1 MAFYAYG
8 AGLIETMSD
17 MEFKDLPLIEPL
29 QRALEE
35 RKYTEPSPIQA
46 QAIPLLLEGRDL
58 LACAQTGTGKTAAF
72 ALPILN
78 RVVTQGRKPFRR
90 GVRNLV
96 LVPTR
101 ELAVQVT
108 ESFRT
113 YGKHLDL
120 KIAMIYGGVSQTP
133 QTRDLYFGLD
143 ILVATTGRLL
153 DLLQQGHANLTGV
166 ECLVLDEADRMLAMG
181 FIDDLREIVRD
192 IPKERQTMLFSAT
205 MAKGVGK
212 LAEGLLNDPERIRI
226 DPEGTTAEKIDQSV
240 LFVRLRDKP
249 ALLLDLLHSQY
260 FEKQNELCMIF
271 TRTKRDARLIATHLN
286 RDGIRSDT
294 IHGDRTQAAR
304 EDALRRFKLG
314 ETPVLVATDVAARG
328 IDVKNIGLVINYDL
342 PMDSENYVH
351 RIGRTARAGESGKAM
366 SLCTEIDQDVSRF
379 KAIEKLTKQTLPT
392 IREHD
397 FHDEAIEA
405 LHREGTPLP
414 DEPDR
419 RPARG
424 VRSAAKRSPKKG
436 DGRSEKKSKGV
447 SGAKAAKEK
456 RSGRPFRGFGR
467 GRP

>member
-1 MAFYAYG
+1 
-8 AGLIETMSD
+8 MSD
-17 MEFKDLPLIEPL
+17 TEFKDLPLMEPL
-29 QRALEE
+29 QRALAEQG
-35 RKYTEPSPIQA
+35 YTEPSPIQV

-72 ALPILN
+72 ALPMLN
-78 RVVTQGRKPFRR
+78 RILTQGRKPFRR
-90 GVRNLV
+90 GVRNLI

-108 ESFRT
+108 ENFRT
-113 YGKHLDL
+113 YAKHLDL
-120 KIAMIYGGVSQTP
+120 KIAMIYGGVSQTQ

-143 ILVATTGRLL
+143 VLVATTGRLL

-192 IPKERQTMLFSAT
+192 IPKERQTLLFSAT
-205 MAKGVGK
+205 MAKGVAK
-212 LAEGLLNDPERIRI
+212 LAAGLLDNPAEIRI
-226 DPEGTTAEKIDQSV
+226 APQGTTAEKIDQSV

-249 ALLLDLLHSQY
+249 ALLLDLLHGKY
-260 FEKQNELCMIF
+260 FAKQSELCLVF
-271 TRTKRDARLIATHLN
+271 TRTKRDARLVATHLN
-286 RDGIRSDT
+286 REGIRSDT

-304 EDALRRFKLG
+304 EDALRRFKEG

-342 PMDSENYVH
+342 PMDPENYVH
-351 RIGRTARAGESGKAM
+351 RIGRTARAGESGRSM
-366 SLCTEIDQDVSRF
+366 SFCSEIDQDVARF
-379 KAIEKLTKQTLPT
+379 KSIQKLIKQTVPT
-392 IREHD
+392 ICAHD

-414 DEPDR
+414 EIGKTR

-424 VRSAAKRSPKKG
+424 VRTAKTRAVKRGK
-436 DGRSEKKSKGV
+436 EKPKGV

-456 RSGRPFRGFGR
+456 RSGRAFRGFGR

>member
-1 MAFYAYG
+1 
-8 AGLIETMSD
+8 MSIK
-17 MEFKDLPLIEPL
+17 EFKDLSLIESI

-35 RKYTEPSPIQA
+35 QGYAEPSPIQA

-72 ALPILN
+72 ALPMLN
-78 RVVTQGRKPFRR
+78 RIATQGRKPFRR
-90 GVRNLV
+90 GVRNLI

-113 YGKHLDL
+113 YGAHLDL

-133 QTRDLYFGLD
+133 QTKDLYFGLD
-143 ILVATTGRLL
+143 VLVATTGRLL
-153 DLLQQGHANLTGV
+153 DLIKQGHANLSGV

-181 FIDDLREIVRD
+181 FIDDLREIVSD
-192 IPKERQTMLFSAT
+192 VPKERQTMLFSAT
-205 MAKGVGK
+205 MAKGVAK
-212 LAEGLLNDPERIRI
+212 LAAGLLNDPEQIRI
-226 DPEGTTAEKIDQSV
+226 TPQGTTAEKIDQSV
-240 LFVRLRDKP
+240 MFVRLRDKP

-260 FEKQNELCMIF
+260 FEEKDELCLIF

-304 EDALRRFKLG
+304 EDALRRFKQG

-351 RIGRTARAGESGKAM
+351 RIGRTARAGESGRAFSFCSEM
-366 SLCTEIDQDVSRF
+366 EQDVSRF
-379 KAIEKLTKQTLPT
+379 KAIERLIKQTIAT
-392 IREHD
+392 VREHD

-405 LHREGTPLP
+405 LHREGIALP
-414 DEPDR
+414 EDPKHR

-424 VRSAAKRSPKKG
+424 VRALGKRTAKNSDPRDKKPKG
-436 DGRSEKKSKGV
+436 ASG
-447 SGAKAAKEK
+447 GAKAGKEK

>member
-1 MAFYAYG
+1 
-8 AGLIETMSD
+8 MSHT
-17 MEFKDLPLIEPL
+17 EFKNLPLIEPI
-29 QRALEE
+29 QRALAE
-35 RKYTEPSPIQA
+35 KGYAEPSPIQA

-72 ALPILN
+72 ALPILH
-78 RVVTQGRKPFRR
+78 RIATQGRKPFRR
-90 GVRNLV
+90 GVRNLI

-113 YGKHLDL
+113 YGAHLDL

-133 QTRDLYFGLD
+133 QTKELYFGLD
-143 ILVATTGRLL
+143 VLVATTGRLL
-153 DLLQQGHANLTGV
+153 DLIKQGHANLSGV

-181 FIDDLREIVRD
+181 FIDDLREIVSD
-192 IPKERQTMLFSAT
+192 VPKERQTMLFSAT
-205 MAKGVGK
+205 MAKGVAK
-212 LAEGLLNDPERIRI
+212 LAAGLLNNPEEIRI
-226 DPEGTTAEKIDQSV
+226 TPEGTTAEKIDQSV

-249 ALLLDLLHSQY
+249 ALLLDLLHRQY
-260 FEKQNELCMIF
+260 FEKQAELCLIF

-342 PMDSENYVH
+342 PMDAENYVH
-351 RIGRTARAGESGKAM
+351 RIGRTARAGESGRAM
-366 SLCTEIDQDVSRF
+366 SFCSEIDQDVSRF
-379 KAIEKLTKQTLPT
+379 KAIERLIKQTIAT
-392 IREHD
+392 VRAHD

-405 LHREGTPLP
+405 LHREGVPLP
-414 DEPDR
+414 EDAKDR

-424 VRSAAKRSPKKG
+424 VRASGKRVVNTREP
-436 DGRSEKKSKGV
+436 
-447 SGAKAAKEK
+447 KEK
-456 RSGRPFRGFGR
+456 PKVKDVPAGRAAQQKRAGRPFRGFGR

>member
-1 MAFYAYG
+1 
-8 AGLIETMSD
+8 MSHT
-17 MEFKDLPLIEPL
+17 EFKDLPLIEPI
-29 QRALEE
+29 QRALAE
-35 RKYTEPSPIQA
+35 KGYAEPSPIQA

-72 ALPILN
+72 ALPMLHRIA
-78 RVVTQGRKPFRR
+78 TQGRKPFRR
-90 GVRNLV
+90 GVRNLI

-113 YGKHLDL
+113 YGAHLDL

-133 QTRDLYFGLD
+133 QTKDLYFGLD

-153 DLLQQGHANLTGV
+153 DLMKQGHANLSGV

-181 FIDDLREIVRD
+181 FIDDLREIVSD
-192 IPKERQTMLFSAT
+192 VPKERQTLLFSAT
-205 MAKGVGK
+205 MAKGVAK
-212 LAEGLLNDPERIRI
+212 LATGLLNNPEEIRI

-260 FEKQNELCMIF
+260 FEKQEELCLIF

-342 PMDSENYVH
+342 PMDAENYVH
-351 RIGRTARAGESGKAM
+351 RIGRTARAGESGRAM
-366 SLCTEIDQDVSRF
+366 SFCSEIDQDVSRF
-379 KAIEKLTKQTLPT
+379 KAIEKLIKLTLT
-392 IREHD
+392 TVREHD

-405 LHREGTPLP
+405 LHREGIALP
-414 DEPDR
+414 EDPKDR

-424 VRSAAKRSPKKG
+424 VRASGKRVSKPREGKEKPKDKDASAGRAAKQ
-436 DGRSEKKSKGV
+436 
-447 SGAKAAKEK
+447 K
-456 RSGRPFRGFGR
+456 RAGRPFRGFGR

>member
-1 MAFYAYG
+1 
-8 AGLIETMSD
+8 MSHT
-17 MEFKDLPLIEPL
+17 EFKNLPLIEPI
-29 QRALEE
+29 QRALAE
-35 RKYTEPSPIQA
+35 KGYAEPSPIQA

-72 ALPILN
+72 ALPILH
-78 RVVTQGRKPFRR
+78 RIATQGRKPFRR
-90 GVRNLV
+90 GVRNLI

-113 YGKHLDL
+113 YGAHLDL

-133 QTRDLYFGLD
+133 QTKELYFGLD
-143 ILVATTGRLL
+143 VLVATTGRLL
-153 DLLQQGHANLTGV
+153 DLIKQGHANLSGV

-181 FIDDLREIVRD
+181 FIDDLREIVSD
-192 IPKERQTMLFSAT
+192 VPKERQTMLFSAT
-205 MAKGVGK
+205 MAKGVAK
-212 LAEGLLNDPERIRI
+212 LAAGLLNNPEEIRI
-226 DPEGTTAEKIDQSV
+226 TPEGTTAEKIDQSV

-260 FEKQNELCMIF
+260 FEKQAELCLIF

-342 PMDSENYVH
+342 PMDAENYVH
-351 RIGRTARAGESGKAM
+351 RIGRTARAGESGRAM
-366 SLCTEIDQDVSRF
+366 SFCSEIDQDVSRF
-379 KAIEKLTKQTLPT
+379 KAIERLIKQTIST
-392 IREHD
+392 VRAHD

-405 LHREGTPLP
+405 LHREGVPLP
-414 DEPDR
+414 DDAKDR

-424 VRSAAKRSPKKG
+424 VRASGKRAANTREP
-436 DGRSEKKSKGV
+436 
-447 SGAKAAKEK
+447 KEK
-456 RSGRPFRGFGR
+456 PKVKDVPAGRAAQQKRAGRPFRGFGR

>member
-1 MAFYAYG
+1 MS
-8 AGLIETMSD
+8 ET
-17 MEFKDLPLIEPL
+17 EFKDLPLIEPI
-29 QRALEE
+29 QRALAEKE
-35 RKYTEPSPIQA
+35 YAVPSPIQA

-72 ALPILN
+72 ALPMLN
-78 RVVTQGRKPFRR
+78 RIATQGRKPFRR
-90 GVRNLV
+90 GVRNLI

-143 ILVATTGRLL
+143 VLVATTGRLL

-192 IPKERQTMLFSAT
+192 IPKERQTLLFSAT

-212 LAEGLLNDPERIRI
+212 LASGLLDNPEEIRI
-226 DPEGTTAEKIDQSV
+226 APQGTTAEKIDQSV

-249 ALLLDLLHSQY
+249 ALLLNLLHGKY
-260 FEKQNELCMIF
+260 FEKQNELCLIF
-271 TRTKRDARLIATHLN
+271 TRTKRDARLVATHLN
-286 RDGIRSDT
+286 REGIRSDT

-351 RIGRTARAGESGKAM
+351 RIGRTARAGESGR
-366 SLCTEIDQDVSRF
+366 SISFCSEIDQDVSRF
-379 KAIEKLTKQTLPT
+379 KAIQKLIKQTIPT

-414 DEPDR
+414 DAAKER

-424 VRSAAKRSPKKG
+424 VRAAKSRAPKKS
-436 DGRSEKKSKGV
+436 DSRDEKPKGV

>member
-1 MAFYAYG
+1 
-8 AGLIETMSD
+8 MSHT
-17 MEFKDLPLIEPL
+17 EFKDLPLIEPI
-29 QRALEE
+29 QRALAE
-35 RKYTEPSPIQA
+35 KGYVEPSPIQA

-72 ALPILN
+72 ALPMLN
-78 RVVTQGRKPFRR
+78 RIATQGRKPFRR
-90 GVRNLV
+90 GVRNLI

-113 YGKHLDL
+113 YGAHLDL
-120 KIAMIYGGVSQTP
+120 KIGMIYGGVSQTP
-133 QTRDLYFGLD
+133 QTKELYFGLD
-143 ILVATTGRLL
+143 VLVATTGRLL
-153 DLLQQGHANLTGV
+153 DLIKQGHANLSGV

-181 FIDDLREIVRD
+181 FIDDLREIVSD
-192 IPKERQTMLFSAT
+192 VPKERQTLLFSAT
-205 MAKGVGK
+205 MAKGVAK
-212 LAEGLLNDPERIRI
+212 LAAGLLNNPEEIRI
-226 DPEGTTAEKIDQSV
+226 TPEGTTAEKIDQSV

-260 FEKQNELCMIF
+260 FEKQEELCLIF

-342 PMDSENYVH
+342 PMDAENYVH
-351 RIGRTARAGESGKAM
+351 RIGRTARAGESGRAM
-366 SLCTEIDQDVSRF
+366 SFCTEIDQDVSRF
-379 KAIEKLTKQTLPT
+379 KAIERLIKQTIST
-392 IREHD
+392 VREHD
-397 FHDEAIEA
+397 FHDEAIEG
-405 LHREGTPLP
+405 LHREGIPLP
-414 DEPDR
+414 EDAKDR

-424 VRSAAKRSPKKG
+424 VRASGKRVAKSSEEPHKPKDSSDGRAAKQ
-436 DGRSEKKSKGV
+436 
-447 SGAKAAKEK
+447 K
-456 RSGRPFRGFGR
+456 RAGRPFRGFGR

>member
-1 MAFYAYG
+1 
-8 AGLIETMSD
+8 MSHT
-17 MEFKDLPLIEPL
+17 EFKNLPLIEPI
-29 QRALEE
+29 QRALAE
-35 RKYTEPSPIQA
+35 KGYAEPSPIQA

-72 ALPILN
+72 ALPILH
-78 RVVTQGRKPFRR
+78 RIVTQGRKPFRR
-90 GVRNLV
+90 GVRNLI

-113 YGKHLDL
+113 YGAHLDL

-133 QTRDLYFGLD
+133 QTKELYFGLD
-143 ILVATTGRLL
+143 VLVATTGRLL
-153 DLLQQGHANLTGV
+153 DLIKQGHANLSGV

-181 FIDDLREIVRD
+181 FIDDLREIVSD
-192 IPKERQTMLFSAT
+192 VPKERQTMLFSAT
-205 MAKGVGK
+205 MAKGVAK
-212 LAEGLLNDPERIRI
+212 LAAGLLNNPEEIRI
-226 DPEGTTAEKIDQSV
+226 TPEGTTAEKIDQSV

-260 FEKQNELCMIF
+260 FEKQAELCLIF

-342 PMDSENYVH
+342 PMDAENYVH
-351 RIGRTARAGESGKAM
+351 RIGRTARAGESGRAM
-366 SLCTEIDQDVSRF
+366 SFCSEIDQDVSRF
-379 KAIEKLTKQTLPT
+379 KAIERLIKQTIST
-392 IREHD
+392 VRAHD

-405 LHREGTPLP
+405 LHREGVPLP
-414 DEPDR
+414 EDAKDR

-424 VRSAAKRSPKKG
+424 VRASGKRVANTREP
-436 DGRSEKKSKGV
+436 
-447 SGAKAAKEK
+447 KEK
-456 RSGRPFRGFGR
+456 PKVKDVPAGRAAQQKRAGRPFRGFGR

>member
-1 MAFYAYG
+1 
-8 AGLIETMSD
+8 MSHT
-17 MEFKDLPLIEPL
+17 EFKDLPLIEPL
-29 QRALEE
+29 QRALAE
-35 RKYTEPSPIQA
+35 KGYAEPSPIQA

-72 ALPILN
+72 ALPMLN
-78 RVVTQGRKPFRR
+78 RIATQGRKPFRR
-90 GVRNLV
+90 GVRNLI

-113 YGKHLDL
+113 YGAHLDL

-133 QTRDLYFGLD
+133 QTKELYFGLD
-143 ILVATTGRLL
+143 VLVATTGRLL
-153 DLLQQGHANLTGV
+153 DLIKQGHANLSGV

-181 FIDDLREIVRD
+181 FIDDLREIVSD
-192 IPKERQTMLFSAT
+192 VPKERQTLLFSAT
-205 MAKGVGK
+205 MAKGVAK
-212 LAEGLLNDPERIRI
+212 LAAGLLNNPEEIRI
-226 DPEGTTAEKIDQSV
+226 TPEGTTAEKIDQSV

-260 FEKQNELCMIF
+260 FEKKDELCLIF

-342 PMDSENYVH
+342 PMDAENYVH
-351 RIGRTARAGESGKAM
+351 RIGRTARAGERGRAM
-366 SLCTEIDQDVSRF
+366 SFCAEIDQDVSRF
-379 KAIEKLTKQTLPT
+379 KAIERLIKQTIAT
-392 IREHD
+392 VRAHD
-397 FHDEAIEA
+397 FHDEAIEG
-405 LHREGTPLP
+405 LHREGIPLP
-414 DEPDR
+414 EDAKDR

-424 VRSAAKRSPKKG
+424 VRASGKRVAKTRAPKEKPKDKDVSAGRAAKQ
-436 DGRSEKKSKGV
+436 
-447 SGAKAAKEK
+447 K
-456 RSGRPFRGFGR
+456 RAGRPFRGFGR

>member
-1 MAFYAYG
+1 
-8 AGLIETMSD
+8 MSD
-17 MEFKDLPLIEPL
+17 TEFKDLPLMEPL
-29 QRALEE
+29 QRALAEQG
-35 RKYTEPSPIQA
+35 YTEPSPIQV

-72 ALPILN
+72 ALPMLN
-78 RVVTQGRKPFRR
+78 RIVTQGRKPFRR
-90 GVRNLV
+90 GVRNLI

-113 YGKHLDL
+113 YAKHLDL
-120 KIAMIYGGVSQTP
+120 KIAMIYGGVAQTQ

-143 ILVATTGRLL
+143 VLVATTGRLL

-192 IPKERQTMLFSAT
+192 IPKERQTLLFSAT
-205 MAKGVGK
+205 MAKGVAK
-212 LAEGLLNDPERIRI
+212 LAAGLLDDPAEIRI
-226 DPEGTTAEKIDQSV
+226 APQGTTAEKIDQSV

-249 ALLLDLLHSQY
+249 ALLLDLLHGKY
-260 FEKQNELCMIF
+260 FAKQSELCLVF
-271 TRTKRDARLIATHLN
+271 TRTKRDARLVATHLN
-286 RDGIRSDT
+286 REGIRSDT

-304 EDALRRFKLG
+304 EDALRRFKEG

-342 PMDSENYVH
+342 PMDPENYVH
-351 RIGRTARAGESGKAM
+351 RIGRTARAGESGRSM
-366 SLCTEIDQDVSRF
+366 SFCSEIDQDVARF
-379 KAIEKLTKQTLPT
+379 KSIQKLIKQTVPT
-392 IREHD
+392 ICAHD
-397 FHDEAIEA
+397 FHDAAIEA
-405 LHREGTPLP
+405 LHREGTALP
-414 DEPDR
+414 ETTETR

-424 VRSAAKRSPKKG
+424 VRAAKTRAVK
-436 DGRSEKKSKGV
+436 REKEKPKGV

-456 RSGRPFRGFGR
+456 RSGRAFRGFGR

>member
-1 MAFYAYG
+1 
-8 AGLIETMSD
+8 MSHT
-17 MEFKDLPLIEPL
+17 EFKDLPLIEPI
-29 QRALEE
+29 QRALAEME
-35 RKYTEPSPIQA
+35 YTEPSPIQA
-46 QAIPLLLEGRDL
+46 QAIPVLLEGCDL

-72 ALPILN
+72 ALPMLHRIA
-78 RVVTQGRKPFRR
+78 TQGRKPFRR
-90 GVRNLV
+90 GVRNLI

-120 KIAMIYGGVSQTP
+120 KIAMIYGGVSQTQ

-143 ILVATTGRLL
+143 VLVATTGRLL

-192 IPKERQTMLFSAT
+192 IPKERQTLLFSAT

-212 LAEGLLNDPERIRI
+212 LAATLLNEPQEIRI
-226 DPEGTTAEKIDQSV
+226 APQGTTAEKIDQSV

-249 ALLLDLLHSQY
+249 ALLLSLLHGKY
-260 FEKQNELCMIF
+260 FEKKEELCLIF
-271 TRTKRDARLIATHLN
+271 TRTKRDARLVATHLN
-286 RDGIRSDT
+286 REGIRSDT

-304 EDALRRFKLG
+304 EDALRRFKQG

-342 PMDSENYVH
+342 PMDAENYVH
-351 RIGRTARAGESGKAM
+351 RIGRTARAGESGR
-366 SLCTEIDQDVSRF
+366 SISFCSEIDQDVARF
-379 KAIEKLTKQTLPT
+379 KAIQKLIKQTVET

-397 FHDEAIEA
+397 FHDESIEA
-405 LHREGTPLP
+405 LHREGVPLP
-414 DEPDR
+414 DAETR

-424 VRSAAKRSPKKG
+424 VRSAKSRAPKKG
-436 DGRSEKKSKGV
+436 GGRDEKKGKGV

>member
-1 MAFYAYG
+1 
-8 AGLIETMSD
+8 MSKIK
-17 MEFKDLPLIEPL
+17 FKDLPLIEPI
-29 QRALEE
+29 QRALAEQA
-35 RKYTEPSPIQA
+35 YVEPSPIQV
-46 QAIPLLLEGRDL
+46 QAIPLLLEGQDL

-72 ALPILN
+72 ALPILH
-78 RVVTQGRKPFRR
+78 RIATQGRKPFRR
-90 GVRNLV
+90 GVRNLI

-108 ESFRT
+108 ESFQT
-113 YGKHLDL
+113 YAKHLDL
-120 KIAMIYGGVSQTP
+120 KIAMLYGGVSQTQ

-143 ILVATTGRLL
+143 VLVATTGRLL

-192 IPKERQTMLFSAT
+192 IPKERQTLLFSAT

-212 LAEGLLNDPERIRI
+212 LAATLLNDPKEIRI
-226 DPEGTTAEKIDQSV
+226 APQGTTAEKIDQSV

-249 ALLLDLLHSQY
+249 ALLLDLLHGQY
-260 FEKQNELCMIF
+260 FKKQEELCLIF
-271 TRTKRDARLIATHLN
+271 TRTKRDARLVAMHLN
-286 RDGIRSDT
+286 RAGIRSDT

-304 EDALRRFKLG
+304 EDALRRFKQG

-342 PMDSENYVH
+342 PMDAENYVH
-351 RIGRTARAGESGKAM
+351 RIGRTARAGESGR
-366 SLCTEIDQDVSRF
+366 SISFCSEIDQDVARF
-379 KAIEKLTKQTLPT
+379 KAIQKLIKQTVPT
-392 IREHD
+392 IRKHD

-405 LHREGTPLP
+405 LHREGVPMP
-414 DEPDR
+414 DTLKER

-424 VRSAAKRSPKKG
+424 VRSAKARAPRARDSRE
-436 DGRSEKKSKGV
+436 DQKSQGV
-447 SGAKAAKEK
+447 SGAKTPKGK
-456 RSGRPFRGFGR
+456 RSGRRFRGFGR

>member
-1 MAFYAYG
+1 
-8 AGLIETMSD
+8 MSEIQFD
-17 MEFKDLPLIEPL
+17 DFPLIEPI
-29 QRALEE
+29 QRALVE
-35 RKYTEPSPIQA
+35 KGYAQPSPIQA
-46 QAIPLLLEGRDL
+46 QAIPQLLEGHDL

-72 ALPILN
+72 ALPMLHRIA
-78 RVVTQGRKPFRR
+78 TQGRKPFRR
-90 GVRNLV
+90 GVRNLI

-120 KIAMIYGGVSQTP
+120 KIGMIYGGVSQTP

-143 ILVATTGRLL
+143 VLVATTGRLL
-153 DLLQQGHANLTGV
+153 DLIKQGHANLSGV

-181 FIDDLREIVRD
+181 FIDDLREIVKEV
-192 IPKERQTMLFSAT
+192 PAERQTLLFSAT
-205 MAKGVGK
+205 MAKGVAK
-212 LAEGLLNDPERIRI
+212 LASGLLNDPQHIRI
-226 DPEGTTAEKIDQSV
+226 APQGTTAEKIDQSV

-260 FEKQNELCMIF
+260 FEKRDELCLIF

-286 RDGIRSDT
+286 REGIRSDT

-351 RIGRTARAGESGKAM
+351 RIGRTARAGESGQAI
-366 SLCTEIDQDVSRF
+366 SLCTEIDQDVARF
-379 KAIEKLTKQTLPT
+379 KAIERLIKQTIAT
-392 IREHD
+392 VREHD

-414 DEPDR
+414 EAAESR

-424 VRSAAKRSPKKG
+424 VRAAGKRTPPKAQDEPPK
-436 DGRSEKKSKGV
+436 RA
-447 SGAKAAKEK
+447 SGGKVAQQK
-456 RSGRPFRGFGR
+456 RAGRPFRGFGR

>member
-1 MAFYAYG
+1 
-8 AGLIETMSD
+8 MSHT
-17 MEFKDLPLIEPL
+17 EFKDLPLIEPI
-29 QRALEE
+29 QRALAE
-35 RKYTEPSPIQA
+35 KGYAEPSPIQA

-72 ALPILN
+72 ALPMLHRIA
-78 RVVTQGRKPFRR
+78 TQGRKPFRR
-90 GVRNLV
+90 GVRNLI

-113 YGKHLDL
+113 YGAHLDL

-133 QTRDLYFGLD
+133 QTKDLYFGLD

-153 DLLQQGHANLTGV
+153 DLMKQGHANLSGV

-181 FIDDLREIVRD
+181 FIDDLREIVSD
-192 IPKERQTMLFSAT
+192 VPKERQTLLFSAT
-205 MAKGVGK
+205 MAKGVAK
-212 LAEGLLNDPERIRI
+212 LATGLLNNPEEIRI

-260 FEKQNELCMIF
+260 FEKQEELCLIF

-342 PMDSENYVH
+342 PNIPETYVH
-351 RIGRTARAGESGKAM
+351 RIGRTGRAGASGIALSFCDDEEKAYLRDIQKLIAQKIPIVDEHPFLNFDDGIVK
-366 SLCTEIDQDVSRF
+366 SLV
-379 KAIEKLTKQTLPT
+379 
-392 IREHD
+392 
-397 FHDEAIEA
+397 
-405 LHREGTPLP
+405 
-414 DEPDR
+414 
-419 RPARG
+419 
-424 VRSAAKRSPKKG
+424 VPKKVQA
-436 DGRSEKKSKGV
+436 RNQPSNSNPNKK
-447 SGAKAAKEK
+447 AKNKDYWK
-456 RSGRPFRGFGR
+456 RRRTFELSLLLY
-467 GRP
+467 

>member
-1 MAFYAYG
+1 
-8 AGLIETMSD
+8 
-17 MEFKDLPLIEPL
+17 
-29 QRALEE
+29 
-35 RKYTEPSPIQA
+35 
-46 QAIPLLLEGRDL
+46 
-58 LACAQTGTGKTAAF
+58 
-72 ALPILN
+72 
-78 RVVTQGRKPFRR
+78 
-90 GVRNLV
+90 
-96 LVPTR
+96 
-101 ELAVQVT
+101 
-108 ESFRT
+108 
-113 YGKHLDL
+113 
-120 KIAMIYGGVSQTP
+120 
-133 QTRDLYFGLD
+133 
-143 ILVATTGRLL
+143 
-153 DLLQQGHANLTGV
+153 
-166 ECLVLDEADRMLAMG
+166 
-181 FIDDLREIVRD
+181 
-192 IPKERQTMLFSAT
+192 
-205 MAKGVGK
+205 

-260 FEKQNELCMIF
+260 FEKKEELCLIF

-351 RIGRTARAGESGKAM
+351 RIGRTARAGESGR
-366 SLCTEIDQDVSRF
+366 SLSFCSEIEQDVSRF
-379 KAIEKLTKQTLPT
+379 KGIERLIKQTIPT

-405 LHREGTPLP
+405 LHREGIALP
-414 DEPDR
+414 EVPGER

-424 VRSAAKRSPKKG
+424 VRSAAKRAPKGREEKPKSKKG
-436 DGRSEKKSKGV
+436 AEGGR
-447 SGAKAAKEK
+447 AAKQK
-456 RSGRPFRGFGR
+456 RAGRPFRGFGR

>member
-1 MAFYAYG
+1 
-8 AGLIETMSD
+8 MSHT
-17 MEFKDLPLIEPL
+17 EFKDLPLIEPI
-29 QRALEE
+29 QRALAEQG
-35 RKYTEPSPIQA
+35 YTEPSPIQA

-72 ALPILN
+72 ALPLLN
-78 RVVTQGRKPFRR
+78 RIATQGRKPFRR
-90 GVRNLV
+90 GVRNLI

-113 YGKHLDL
+113 YAKHLNL

-143 ILVATTGRLL
+143 VLVATTGRLL

-181 FIDDLREIVRD
+181 FIDDLCEIVRD
-192 IPKERQTMLFSAT
+192 IPKERQTLLFSAT
-205 MAKGVGK
+205 MAKGVAK
-212 LAEGLLNDPERIRI
+212 LAAGLLDNPAEIRI
-226 DPEGTTAEKIDQSV
+226 APQGTTAEKIDQSV

-249 ALLLDLLHSQY
+249 ALLLDLLHGKYFAKQY
-260 FEKQNELCMIF
+260 ELCLVF
-271 TRTKRDARLIATHLN
+271 TRTKRDARLVATHLN
-286 RDGIRSDT
+286 REGIRSDT

-304 EDALRRFKLG
+304 EDALRRFKEG

-342 PMDSENYVH
+342 PMDPENYVH
-351 RIGRTARAGESGKAM
+351 RIGRTARAGESGRSM
-366 SLCTEIDQDVSRF
+366 SFCSEIDQDVARF
-379 KAIEKLTKQTLPT
+379 KSIQKLIQQTVPT
-392 IREHD
+392 ICAHD

-414 DEPDR
+414 ETGKTR

-424 VRSAAKRSPKKG
+424 VRTAKTRAVKRGNDKPKG
-436 DGRSEKKSKGV
+436 I

>member
-1 MAFYAYG
+1 
-8 AGLIETMSD
+8 MSHT
-17 MEFKDLPLIEPL
+17 EFKNLPLIEPI
-29 QRALEE
+29 QRALAE
-35 RKYTEPSPIQA
+35 KGYAEPSPIQA

-72 ALPILN
+72 ALPILH
-78 RVVTQGRKPFRR
+78 RIVTQGRKPFRR
-90 GVRNLV
+90 GVRNLI

-113 YGKHLDL
+113 YGAHLDL

-133 QTRDLYFGLD
+133 QTKELYFGLD
-143 ILVATTGRLL
+143 VLVATTGRLL
-153 DLLQQGHANLTGV
+153 DLIKQGHANLSGV

-181 FIDDLREIVRD
+181 FIDDLREIVSD
-192 IPKERQTMLFSAT
+192 VPKERQTMLFSAT
-205 MAKGVGK
+205 MAKGVAK
-212 LAEGLLNDPERIRI
+212 LAAGLLNNPEEIRI
-226 DPEGTTAEKIDQSV
+226 TPEGTTAEKIDQSV

-260 FEKQNELCMIF
+260 FEKQAELCLIF

-342 PMDSENYVH
+342 PMDAENYVH
-351 RIGRTARAGESGKAM
+351 RIGRTARAGESGRAM
-366 SLCTEIDQDVSRF
+366 SFCSEIDQDVSRF
-379 KAIEKLTKQTLPT
+379 KAIERLIKQTIAT
-392 IREHD
+392 VRAHD

-405 LHREGTPLP
+405 LHREGVPLP
-414 DEPDR
+414 EDAKDR

-424 VRSAAKRSPKKG
+424 VRASGKRVANTREP
-436 DGRSEKKSKGV
+436 
-447 SGAKAAKEK
+447 KEK
-456 RSGRPFRGFGR
+456 PKVKDVPAGRAAQQKRAGRPFRGFGR

>member
-1 MAFYAYG
+1 
-8 AGLIETMSD
+8 MSHT
-17 MEFKDLPLIEPL
+17 EFKDMPLIEPL
-29 QRALEE
+29 QHALAE
-35 RKYTEPSPIQA
+35 KGYAEPSPIQA

-72 ALPILN
+72 ALPMLN
-78 RVVTQGRKPFRR
+78 RIATQGRKPFRR
-90 GVRNLV
+90 GVRNLI

-113 YGKHLDL
+113 YGAHLDL

-133 QTRDLYFGLD
+133 QTKDLYFGLD
-143 ILVATTGRLL
+143 VLVATTGRLL
-153 DLLQQGHANLTGV
+153 DLIKQGHANLSGV

-181 FIDDLREIVRD
+181 FIDDLREIVSD
-192 IPKERQTMLFSAT
+192 VPKERQTLLFSAT
-205 MAKGVGK
+205 MAKGVAK
-212 LAEGLLNDPERIRI
+212 LAAGLLNNPEEIRI

-260 FEKQNELCMIF
+260 FEKQEELCLIF

-342 PMDSENYVH
+342 PMDAENYVH
-351 RIGRTARAGESGKAM
+351 RIGRTARAGESG
-366 SLCTEIDQDVSRF
+366 R
-379 KAIEKLTKQTLPT
+379 
-392 IREHD
+392 
-397 FHDEAIEA
+397 
-405 LHREGTPLP
+405 
-414 DEPDR
+414 
-419 RPARG
+419 
-424 VRSAAKRSPKKG
+424 
-436 DGRSEKKSKGV
+436 
-447 SGAKAAKEK
+447 
-456 RSGRPFRGFGR
+456 
-467 GRP
+467 

>member
-1 MAFYAYG
+1 
-8 AGLIETMSD
+8 MSHT
-17 MEFKDLPLIEPL
+17 EFKDLPLIEPI
-29 QRALEE
+29 QRALAEQG
-35 RKYTEPSPIQA
+35 YTEPSPIQA

-72 ALPILN
+72 ALPLLN
-78 RVVTQGRKPFRR
+78 RIATQGRKPFRR
-90 GVRNLV
+90 GVRNLI

-113 YGKHLDL
+113 YAKHLNL

-143 ILVATTGRLL
+143 VLVATTGRLL

-192 IPKERQTMLFSAT
+192 IPKERQTLLFSAT
-205 MAKGVGK
+205 MAKGVAK
-212 LAEGLLNDPERIRI
+212 LAAGLLDNPAEIRI
-226 DPEGTTAEKIDQSV
+226 APQGTTAEKIDQSV

-249 ALLLDLLHSQY
+249 ALLLDLLHGKQ
-260 FEKQNELCMIF
+260 FETQSGRCLIF
-271 TRTKRDARLIATHLN
+271 TRTKRDARLVATHLN
-286 RDGIRSDT
+286 REGIRADT

-304 EDALRRFKLG
+304 EEALRRFKKG

-328 IDVKNIGLVINYDL
+328 IDVKHIGLVINYDL
-342 PMDSENYVH
+342 PMDPENYVH
-351 RIGRTARAGESGKAM
+351 RIGRTARAGESGRSM
-366 SLCTEIDQDVSRF
+366 SFCSEIDQDVARF
-379 KAIEKLTKQTLPT
+379 KSIQKLIQQTVPT
-392 IREHD
+392 LRAHD

-414 DEPDR
+414 DAGKIR
-419 RPARG
+419 RPTRG
-424 VRSAAKRSPKKG
+424 VRTAKTRAVKRGNDKPKG
-436 DGRSEKKSKGV
+436 I

-467 GRP
+467 GRS

>member
-1 MAFYAYG
+1 
-8 AGLIETMSD
+8 MSHT
-17 MEFKDLPLIEPL
+17 EFKDLPLIEPL
-29 QRALEE
+29 QRALAE
-35 RKYTEPSPIQA
+35 KGYAEPSPIQA

-72 ALPILN
+72 ALPMLN
-78 RVVTQGRKPFRR
+78 RIATQGRKPFRR
-90 GVRNLV
+90 GVRNLI

-113 YGKHLDL
+113 YGAHLDL

-133 QTRDLYFGLD
+133 QTKELYFGLD
-143 ILVATTGRLL
+143 VLVATTGRLL
-153 DLLQQGHANLTGV
+153 DLIKQGHANLSGV

-181 FIDDLREIVRD
+181 FIDDLREIVSD
-192 IPKERQTMLFSAT
+192 VPKERQTLLFSAT
-205 MAKGVGK
+205 MAKGVAK
-212 LAEGLLNDPERIRI
+212 LAAGLLNNPEEIRI
-226 DPEGTTAEKIDQSV
+226 TPEGTTAEKIDQSV

-260 FEKQNELCMIF
+260 FEKKDELCLIF

-342 PMDSENYVH
+342 PMDAENYVH
-351 RIGRTARAGESGKAM
+351 RIGRTARAGERGRAM
-366 SLCTEIDQDVSRF
+366 SFCSEIDQDVSRF
-379 KAIEKLTKQTLPT
+379 KAIERLIKQTIAT
-392 IREHD
+392 VRAHD
-397 FHDEAIEA
+397 FHDEAIEG
-405 LHREGTPLP
+405 LHREGIPLP
-414 DEPDR
+414 EDAKDR

-424 VRSAAKRSPKKG
+424 VRASGKRVAKTRAPKEKPKDKAVSAGRAAKQ
-436 DGRSEKKSKGV
+436 
-447 SGAKAAKEK
+447 K
-456 RSGRPFRGFGR
+456 RAGRPFRGFGR

>member
-1 MAFYAYG
+1 
-8 AGLIETMSD
+8 MSD
-17 MEFKDLPLIEPL
+17 TEFKDLSLMEPL
-29 QRALEE
+29 QRALVEQG
-35 RKYTEPSPIQA
+35 YTEPSPIQV

-72 ALPILN
+72 ALPMLHRI
-78 RVVTQGRKPFRR
+78 VTQGRKPFRR
-90 GVRNLV
+90 GVRNLI

-113 YGKHLDL
+113 YAKHLDL
-120 KIAMIYGGVSQTP
+120 KIAMIYGGVAQTQ

-143 ILVATTGRLL
+143 VLVATTGRLL

-192 IPKERQTMLFSAT
+192 IPKERQTLLFSAT
-205 MAKGVGK
+205 MAKGVAK
-212 LAEGLLNDPERIRI
+212 LAAGLLDDPAEIRI
-226 DPEGTTAEKIDQSV
+226 APQGTTAEKIDQSV

-249 ALLLDLLHSQY
+249 ALLLDLLHGKY
-260 FEKQNELCMIF
+260 FAKQSELCLVF
-271 TRTKRDARLIATHLN
+271 TRTKRDARLVATHLN
-286 RDGIRSDT
+286 REGIRSDT

-304 EDALRRFKLG
+304 EDALRRFKEG

-342 PMDSENYVH
+342 PMDPENYVH
-351 RIGRTARAGESGKAM
+351 RIGRTARAGESGRSM
-366 SLCTEIDQDVSRF
+366 SFCSEIDQDVARF
-379 KAIEKLTKQTLPT
+379 KSIQKLIKQTVPT
-392 IREHD
+392 ICAHD
-397 FHDEAIEA
+397 FHDAAIEA
-405 LHREGTPLP
+405 LHREGTALP
-414 DEPDR
+414 KTTETR

-424 VRSAAKRSPKKG
+424 VRAAKTRAVK
-436 DGRSEKKSKGV
+436 REKEKPKGV

-456 RSGRPFRGFGR
+456 RSGRAFRGFGR

>member
-1 MAFYAYG
+1 
-8 AGLIETMSD
+8 MSHT
-17 MEFKDLPLIEPL
+17 EFKDMPLIEPL
-29 QRALEE
+29 QHTLAE
-35 RKYTEPSPIQA
+35 KGYAEPSPIQA

-72 ALPILN
+72 ALPMLN
-78 RVVTQGRKPFRR
+78 RIATQGRKPFRR
-90 GVRNLV
+90 GVRNLI

-113 YGKHLDL
+113 YGAHLDL

-133 QTRDLYFGLD
+133 QTKDLYFGLD
-143 ILVATTGRLL
+143 VLVATTGRLL
-153 DLLQQGHANLTGV
+153 DLIKQGHANLSGV

-181 FIDDLREIVRD
+181 FIDDLREIVSD
-192 IPKERQTMLFSAT
+192 VPKERQTLLFSAT
-205 MAKGVGK
+205 MAKGVAK
-212 LAEGLLNDPERIRI
+212 LAAGLLNNPEEIRI
-226 DPEGTTAEKIDQSV
+226 DPEGTTAEKINQSV

-260 FEKQNELCMIF
+260 FEKQEELCLIF

-342 PMDSENYVH
+342 PMDAENYVH
-351 RIGRTARAGESGKAM
+351 RIGRTARAGESGRAM
-366 SLCTEIDQDVSRF
+366 SFCSEIDQDVSRF
-379 KAIEKLTKQTLPT
+379 KAIERLIKQTIST
-392 IREHD
+392 VRAHD
-397 FHDEAIEA
+397 FHDEAIEG
-405 LHREGTPLP
+405 LHREGIPLP
-414 DEPDR
+414 EDAKDR

-424 VRSAAKRSPKKG
+424 VRASGKRVAKTRVPKEKPKDKDVSAGRAAKQ
-436 DGRSEKKSKGV
+436 
-447 SGAKAAKEK
+447 K
-456 RSGRPFRGFGR
+456 RAGRPFRGFGR

>member
-1 MAFYAYG
+1 
-8 AGLIETMSD
+8 MSHT
-17 MEFKDLPLIEPL
+17 EFKDLPLIQPI

-35 RKYTEPSPIQA
+35 KGYAEPSPIQA
-46 QAIPLLLEGRDL
+46 QAIPLLLEGCDL

-72 ALPILN
+72 ALPMLHRIA
-78 RVVTQGRKPFRR
+78 TQGRKPFRR
-90 GVRNLV
+90 GVRNLI

-113 YGKHLDL
+113 YGAHLDL

-133 QTRDLYFGLD
+133 QTKELYFGLD

-153 DLLQQGHANLTGV
+153 DLIKQGHANLSGV

-181 FIDDLREIVRD
+181 FIDDLREIVSD
-192 IPKERQTMLFSAT
+192 VPKERQTLLFSAT
-205 MAKGVGK
+205 MAKGVAK
-212 LAEGLLNDPERIRI
+212 LAAGLLNNPEEIRI
-226 DPEGTTAEKIDQSV
+226 TPEGTTAEKIDQSV

-260 FEKQNELCMIF
+260 FEKKEELCLIF

-304 EDALRRFKLG
+304 EDALRRFKQG

-342 PMDSENYVH
+342 PMDAENYVH
-351 RIGRTARAGESGKAM
+351 RIGRTARAGESGRAM
-366 SLCTEIDQDVSRF
+366 SFCSEIDQDVSRF
-379 KAIEKLTKQTLPT
+379 KAIERLIKQTIST
-392 IREHD
+392 VRAHD

-405 LHREGTPLP
+405 LQREGIPLP
-414 DEPDR
+414 EDAKER

-424 VRSAAKRSPKKG
+424 VRASGKRVAKTGEPKAKPKDKDASGGRAAKQ
-436 DGRSEKKSKGV
+436 
-447 SGAKAAKEK
+447 K
-456 RSGRPFRGFGR
+456 RAGRPFRGFGR

>member
-1 MAFYAYG
+1 MS
-8 AGLIETMSD
+8 ET
-17 MEFKDLPLIEPL
+17 EFKYLPLIEPI
-29 QRALEE
+29 QRALAEKE
-35 RKYTEPSPIQA
+35 YAVPSPIQA

-72 ALPILN
+72 ALPMLHRIA
-78 RVVTQGRKPFRR
+78 TQGRKPFRR
-90 GVRNLV
+90 GVRNLI

-101 ELAVQVT
+101 ELAVKVT

-143 ILVATTGRLL
+143 VLVATTGRLL

-192 IPKERQTMLFSAT
+192 IPKERQTLLFSAT
-205 MAKGVGK
+205 MAKGVAK
-212 LAEGLLNDPERIRI
+212 LASGLLDNPEEIRI
-226 DPEGTTAEKIDQSV
+226 APQGTTAEKIDQSV

-249 ALLLDLLHSQY
+249 ALLLNLLHGKY
-260 FEKQNELCMIF
+260 FEKRSELCLIF
-271 TRTKRDARLIATHLN
+271 TRTKRDARLVATHLN
-286 RDGIRSDT
+286 REGIRSDT

-304 EDALRRFKLG
+304 EDALRRFKQG

-342 PMDSENYVH
+342 PMDAENYVH
-351 RIGRTARAGESGKAM
+351 RIGRTARAGESGR
-366 SLCTEIDQDVSRF
+366 SISFCSEIDQDVSRF
-379 KAIEKLTKQTLPT
+379 KAIQKLIKQTIPT

-397 FHDEAIEA
+397 FHDETIEA
-405 LHREGTPLP
+405 LHREGVPLP
-414 DEPDR
+414 DAPKER

-424 VRSAAKRSPKKG
+424 VRSAKSRAPKKNESR
-436 DGRSEKKSKGV
+436 DDKKPKGV